1 MSPAEILIFGLAVY
15 RLSRFFTRD
24 FLFNKQRNKIWAK
37 YPPESTKIGYLF
49 TCEWCMSIWVALAL
63 YLSRMIIP
71 TPTYVVEVVLAASA
85 IAGMLTA
92 HEDR

>member
-1 MSPAEILIFGLAVY
+1 
-15 RLSRFFTRD
+15 
-24 FLFNKQRNKIWAK
+24 
-37 YPPESTKIGYLF
+37 
-49 TCEWCMSIWVALAL
+49 MSIWVALAL